1 MACITAV
8 ASDLHSVSLIKSVYV
23 PPINLVSSVCAQV
36 LKIDVEGFEQK
47 VSPATSTLG
56 RFNRDLSCT
65 V

>member
-1 MACITAV
+1 MACIIAA

-23 PPINLVSSVCAQV
+23 PPINLVPSVRAQV

-56 RFNRDLSCT
+56 L
-65 V
+65 